1 LRWIQGSTGALAIY
15 QIQAS
20 TFEAELA
27 YANIEALTVP
37 SMQGRALGTTGM
49 EESAD
54 WIANQFESLEIQAAG
69 EHLTYFQERPRGYE
83 VLDTVPSLIIDEGGS
98 LLEYHQDFVEFPGF
112 FRNMGQVSGPVS
124 FLGFGEISRNRYG
137 AYPAIE
143 GANFSGKII
152 VVLSAWQAEFARRAN
167 AAAVL
172 VLAEDPLDLGRS
184 HTLSSVNPV
193 YQSWFNDELF
203 GHQTPMLLI
212 SEDVVNRLLDGIG
225 KDISELR
232 LVMEDVS
239 RDEIVEVPT
248 GVNASVDVQGT
259 VYENEIVRQ
268 VIGHLPGTFG
278 TPGYQLDD
286 KLIVV
291 LAQYDTP
298 PLNPD
303 GQDYQGAN
311 DNASGLA
318 VMLEVIRTMQESG
331 YQPYKTFL
339 FVAYSGEGREG
350 GSLVTR
356 PEIAKLL
363 QAKQG
368 FSFVFEIEAII
379 DLRGL
384 GAAEG
389 DGLVLSSGGSLRLME
404 LFEDIAKREGVSV
417 KQVAEPMDI
426 SVIFDEGSRSDSGE
440 EGPRI
445 GISWES
451 WETSSRTSMDKL
463 DAISI
468 ENLEDAG
475 RVITYALMVIGRE
488 IQY

>member
-1 LRWIQGSTGALAIY
+1 
-15 QIQAS
+15 
-20 TFEAELA
+20 
-27 YANIEALTVP
+27 
-37 SMQGRALGTTGM
+37 
-49 EESAD
+49 
-54 WIANQFESLEIQAAG
+54 
-69 EHLTYFQERPRGYE
+69 
-83 VLDTVPSLIIDEGGS
+83 
-98 LLEYHQDFVEFPGF
+98 
-112 FRNMGQVSGPVS
+112 
-124 FLGFGEISRNRYG
+124 
-137 AYPAIE
+137 
-143 GANFSGKII
+143 
-152 VVLSAWQAEFARRAN
+152 
-167 AAAVL
+167 
-172 VLAEDPLDLGRS
+172 
-184 HTLSSVNPV
+184 
-193 YQSWFNDELF
+193 
-203 GHQTPMLLI
+203 
-212 SEDVVNRLLDGIG
+212 
-225 KDISELR
+225 
-232 LVMEDVS
+232 MEDVS

-384 GAAEG
+384 GAADG